1 MWYPISFD
9 VKNDLV
15 IFKFV
20 KHNYF
25 SYKCKLLIVI
35 LLALQYQV
43 IFNVCDVLN

>member
-1 MWYPISFD
+1 MYVISNFD

-15 IFKFV
+15 IFK
-20 KHNYF
+20 HNYF
-25 SYKCKLLIVI
+25 SKLLIVI